1 LDGNIEP
8 RDMVRLMSITPDVC
22 DCEQLETRTLFES
35 LPGMSFLVMA
45 VENVEGLPTPLVR
58 LER

>member
-1 LDGNIEP
+1 
-8 RDMVRLMSITPDVC
+8 MVRLMSITPDVC